1 MTTSLRVVIGLL
13 GLSLLALAIT
23 GSPIY
28 TRLSYLWG
36 LLLAVSYVWSR
47 ISLEGVELSRDH
59 RSRRAQMGSIFEERF
74 EIQNTSRVP
83 RLWLEIRDQSSLP
96 NSMGS
101 QVLTLIGGRQGRS
114 YISRTR
120 LIQRGI
126 FPMGPTTIRSGD
138 PFGLFPV
145 SRQFPAVEALM
156 VYPLMV
162 DVRVFPN
169 PPGLMTGGEAQRQ
182 RTPQATTN
190 AAGVREYVVGDP
202 LNRIHWVSTARRN
215 QLIVKEFELDPQS
228 DIWIF
233 LDADGT
239 VQSSLP
245 YQAPSTAAEV
255 LWKSKERVELP
266 PSTEEYGVSIAASIS
281 RYYLRKG
288 RAVGLVFNTGAPT
301 VLPPDRDARQ
311 LDKILEALALLRAGG
326 EMEFS
331 ALVTGQAQYLVR
343 GSTVILITS
352 SMRERVVGGV
362 DLIQRRG
369 LRPIVLLLDAG
380 TFGGPPG
387 AEATEIAIKAMNV
400 PTRRIE
406 YGDDLETVLNHVG
419 R

>member
-1 MTTSLRVVIGLL
+1 MTTSLRVVVGLL
-13 GLSLLALAIT
+13 GISLLALAIT

-36 LLLAVSYVWSR
+36 LLLLVSWAWSR
-47 ISLEGVELSRDH
+47 ISVDGVRLSRDH

-74 EIQNTSRVP
+74 EIQNTSRWP

-101 QVLTLIGGRQGRS
+101 QVLTLVGGNQGRS

-145 SRQFPAVEALM
+145 SKTFRAAESLM

-245 YQAPSTAAEV
+245 YQAPSMAAEV

-266 PSTEEYGVSIAASIS
+266 PSTVEYSVSIAASIS
-281 RYYLRKG
+281 RYYLSKG
-288 RAVGLVFNTGAPT
+288 RAVGLVFNSGAPT

-311 LDKILEALALLRAGG
+311 LNKILEALALLRPGG

-343 GSTVILITS
+343 GSTVI
-352 SMRERVVGGV
+352 
-362 DLIQRRG
+362 
-369 LRPIVLLLDAG
+369 
-380 TFGGPPG
+380 
-387 AEATEIAIKAMNV
+387 
-400 PTRRIE
+400 
-406 YGDDLETVLNHVG
+406 
-419 R
+419 